1 MLFAKFEAVA
11 NAAVLNHLAN
21 VQVAIDGRLV
31 PGLFRNPSS
40 MAELGGGMATA
51 SPTVVLAS
59 GAVMAEPEGSAI
71 TVAGVPYVIGASDPD
86 GTGLTTLTLERVQ

>member
-1 MLFAKFEAVA
+1 MLFAKLEAVA

-21 VQVAIDGRLV
+21 VQVAIDGHLV

-40 MAELGGGMATA
+40 VAELGGGMTTV

-59 GAVMAEPEGSAI
+59 GAVMVEPEGKAI
-71 TVAGVPYVIGASDPD
+71 TVAGVPYVICASDPD